1 MYLNFIVEPMRA
13 IFEWLHSFIE
23 GIGITGGVSYVLAI
37 FLFTLAIKL
46 LILPLTIKGSK
57 ANARMQEIQ
66 PELKKLQEKYKNNPE
81 KLQVEYSK
89 LMKDNNVSM
98 LGGCLPSL
106 LPLPILFALFYVFR
120 DISNPGSVSFLWIN
134 DIFQADNLH
143 ILPIFAALSTYLPT
157 VLLTKSTPKTEGN
170 TMNMGT
176 MNIMMSA
183 MMGFMAWN
191 FQAIL
196 VMYWIIGGAIQLVQ
210 TYFINYLPYKKK
222 EALKAQAE
230 TSEVSEKVKKATP
243 KTRKR

>member
-1 MYLNFIVEPMRA
+1 MNFIVEPMKA
-13 IFEWLHSFIE
+13 IFLSLHKFIE
-23 GIGITGGVSYVLAI
+23 QVGITGGASYVLAI

-106 LPLPILFALFYVFR
+106 LPLPILFALYYVFR
-120 DISNPGSVSFLWIN
+120 DITATGNVSFLWIN
-134 DIFQADNLH
+134 DLFAADPYH
-143 ILPIFAALSTYLPT
+143 ILPILAALSTYLPT
-157 VLLTKSTPKTEGN
+157 VLMTKSMPKNDGSP
-170 TMNMGT
+170 MNMGT
-176 MNIMMSA
+176 MNIMMSG

-191 FQAIL
+191 FPSIL
-196 VMYWIIGGAIQLVQ
+196 VMYWIIGGVIQLVQ

-222 EALKAQAE
+222 EALKSTEEAE
-230 TSEVSEKVKKATP
+230 LVAEKVKKSTP